1 MRHAPCTAFFPST
14 GPAFAL
20 CQLMEHLTDI
30 DRAIA
35 CVAILV
41 ALIGLAP
48 WAILQID
55 GWLTGAQRE

>member
-1 MRHAPCTAFFPST
+1 
-14 GPAFAL
+14 
-20 CQLMEHLTDI
+20 MEHLTDNE
-30 DRAIA
+30 RAFA
-35 CVAILV
+35 CVVILT

>member
-1 MRHAPCTAFFPST
+1 
-14 GPAFAL
+14 
-20 CQLMEHLTDI
+20 MEHLTDI

-55 GWLTGAQRE
+55 GWLTGPLRE

>member
-1 MRHAPCTAFFPST
+1 
-14 GPAFAL
+14 
-20 CQLMEHLTDI
+20 MEHLTDTE
-30 DRAIA
+30 RAFA

-55 GWLTGAQRE
+55 GWLTGTDGSS